1 MRNAQVRL
9 SPARLTHCMRWLGAA
24 RRAHDVAVDY
34 ARRRQAFGRAIGE
47 HEGVGFMLNYN
58 EIDLHTARLAIWHC
72 AWVLDQGGL
81 GLHESS
87 RTKVMVSE
95 ALWRV
100 VDRCVQILG
109 GQGVTGDNRSA
120 MASKPRRLAWL
131 LLWVTPALWSSN
143 YLIARTADGL
153 VTPHVLALLRWS
165 LALAL
170 MLPFTAPALLSA
182 PRRWTAEWPQLLVL
196 GGLGMWICGAFVYLG
211 AQTTSALNIALIY
224 AVAPVGIAIG
234 GVALLHERMSASQRG
249 GALLAL
255 AGVLYVLA
263 KGEIGNLLAVRFTP
277 GDLWIV
283 AAALA
288 WIAYS
293 LLSQRWRSVLPPA
306 ARTAAV
312 VAGGLVVLLPFTL
325 VELWLVPQPPW
336 NWRAT
341 LLVVLAAV
349 LPGALSYTAYA
360 VVQRELG
367 ASRTG
372 LMLYL
377 APLYAALLAW
387 ALLGEPPRGHH
398 LVGAALILPSIWLAT
413 RR

>member
-1 MRNAQVRL
+1 
-9 SPARLTHCMRWLGAA
+9 
-24 RRAHDVAVDY
+24 
-34 ARRRQAFGRAIGE
+34 
-47 HEGVGFMLNYN
+47 
-58 EIDLHTARLAIWHC
+58 
-72 AWVLDQGGL
+72 
-81 GLHESS
+81 
-87 RTKVMVSE
+87 
-95 ALWRV
+95 
-100 VDRCVQILG
+100 
-109 GQGVTGDNRSA
+109 

-143 YLIARTADGL
+143 YLIARAADG
-153 VTPHVLALLRWS
+153 VITPHVLALLRWS

-170 MLPFTAPALLSA
+170 MLPFTATALLRP
-182 PRRWTAEWPQLLVL
+182 PRRWAAEWPQLLVL
-196 GGLGMWICGAFVYLG
+196 GGLGMWVCGAFVYLG
-211 AQTTSALNIALIY
+211 AQTTAALNIALIY
-224 AVAPVGIAIG
+224 AVAPVGIALC
-234 GVALLHERMSASQRG
+234 GVLLLHERMSASQRG
-249 GALLAL
+249 GAVLAL

-263 KGEIGNLLAVRFTP
+263 KGDIGNLLAVRFTP

-293 LLSQRWRSVLPPA
+293 VLSQRWRSELPPA

-325 VELWLVPQPPW
+325 LELWVVPQPPW
-336 NWRAT
+336 SWRAV

-367 ASRTG
+367 AARTG

-387 ALLGEPPRGHH
+387 ALLGEPPRRHH